1 MISLTVCYATPQKQ
15 IEIPLNVEESCT
27 VALAIKRSKILEKFP
42 EIMLSNIAVGIFGQR
57 VKLDS
62 NLQDG
67 DRIEIYRPLTID
79 PKEARRLRVKKK

>member
-1 MISLTVCYATPQKQ
+1 MISITVAYATPEKQ
-15 IEIPLNVEESCT
+15 VEIALSVEESCT
-27 VALAIKRSKILEKFP
+27 VELAIKRSKIIEQFS
-42 EIMLSNIAVGIFGQR
+42 EIKLADIKVGIFSQM

-79 PKEARRLRVKKK
+79 PKEARRLRATRK